1 MQPHP
6 SITAIAA
13 DATTTLLFGVATFTA
28 LSVSLILIVRERRKR
43 ANNEDNA

>member
-13 DATTTLLFGVATFTA
+13 DATTALLFGVATFTA
-28 LSVSLILIVRERRKR
+28 LSVSVVLVVRERRKR
-43 ANNEDNA
+43 TNSEDNS